1 MGELTER
8 VLDKINSAKTFED
21 LGDGAWMTS
30 DLMRRSLSADYHSG
44 FDEIDRED
52 IGEREGT
59 QLRNALLNAL
69 PRNADPG
76 YVCSILDALR
86 RTGDAEL
93 LPLWVEYL
101 AKYLALLKA
110 SNGVVYTSLLALR
123 DLNEPVFKGASSLCV
138 IDVERNVKEAQ
149 DYLRRHGITV
159 PG

>member
-59 QLRNALLNAL
+59 QLRNAL
-69 PRNADPG
+69 
-76 YVCSILDALR
+76 LDALR